1 MYQNKDTRN
10 GESIPV
16 LHPSVPMQIAAAG
29 LDGWA
34 FLEFRRLLLRIFS
47 VIGVRGGVMSWVK
60 GPDLSGIL
68 LEN

>member
-47 VIGVRGGVMSWVK
+47 VIGVRGGVMS
-60 GPDLSGIL
+60 
-68 LEN
+68 